1 MSDPSWEL
9 LRSFALVAKAGG
21 VSAAARESNLSQPSL
36 SRHIAEL
43 EQQLGLQLFDRA
55 ARGVRL
61 TPYGEQ
67 LWARARLVQEQ
78 VDAFMRVATGLSEQ
92 TEGVVRI
99 SAPELI
105 SAYLLPRWLA
115 LFHQEHPQVRLEWVV
130 DNMASNLLEREA
142 DVAVRMYPSEQLD
155 LVARQAGQ
163 IRWRFYASKDYLSRY
178 GQPDSAHPEQARWV
192 GDDKDGRFVRMA
204 RRVGVQFE
212 REWFAFCSDDYA
224 AQRAAVRAGLGVGV
238 FSYHATRD
246 WDDDVV
252 EVLLEDELPAST
264 VWVVA
269 HQEVHHNVR
278 MRLVFEHLYGYI
290 KGHVIER

>member
-9 LRSFALVAKAGG
+9 LRSFALVANAGG
-21 VSAAARESNLSQPSL
+21 VSAAARASNVSQPSL

-99 SAPELI
+99 SVPELI
-105 SAYLLPRWLA
+105 STAVLPRWLE

-155 LVARQAGQ
+155 LVTRQVGQ
-163 IRWRFYASKDYLSRY
+163 IRWRFYAAKSYLSRY

-204 RRVGVQFE
+204 RRVGAQFE

-238 FSYHATRD
+238 FSRHATRD
-246 WDDDVV
+246 WDEEVV
-252 EVLLEDELPAST
+252 EVLVKDELPAST

-269 HQEVHHNVR
+269 HQEVHHNARV
-278 MRLVFEHLYGYI
+278 RLVFEHLYEYI
-290 KGHVIER
+290 KAYVIE